1 MISSAGMSSRLTF
14 ASARRVRSSVTLG
27 ALILLAAGS
36 CARESTTPPL
46 PRSIL
51 LYEEGRFEE
60 SLPLLRADLEPGA
73 DGALLYRIGFVEY
86 LLDADREKQMRT
98 WGEAER
104 LLEAEIAS
112 TGDAT
117 LDRLFYLA
125 KINAEQYEDEVMRGF
140 ARRAVEKFEDEG
152 TPDLLSGADWYRLGY
167 LHELMNDASRA
178 EAAYRRA
185 GSIFERQPEGQ
196 QIYRALASALVA
208 DLDFDGGR
216 YGRAAGAYDRAV
228 SIAPAL
234 NLVHPFQHGLALFGA
249 GRFDEAIARFAEVQ
263 PGDGHRATGTD
274 QETLVNE
281 AQYAAD
287 LARMAVD
294 AGEVVGED
302 IDEMPFTKMLDGVL
316 LIRIRDAA
324 GAYRG
329 VREKYA
335 YRPGD
340 PLPSEMKAFQRR
352 FVALLRERLMRDA
365 GIIGFLSRESISDLV
380 RP

>member
-14 ASARRVRSSVTLG
+14 ASAKRAPSAVALG
-27 ALILLAAGS
+27 VLILLAAGS
-36 CARESTTPPL
+36 CARESITPPL

-60 SLPLLRADLEPGA
+60 SLPLLRADLESGA
-73 DGALLYRIGFVEY
+73 DGALLYRVGFVEY
-86 LLDADREKQMRT
+86 LLDADGEKQMRT

-104 LLEAEIAS
+104 LLEAEIAA

-117 LDRLFYLA
+117 LDGLYYLA
-125 KINAEQYEDEVMRGF
+125 KINAEQFEFDVMRRF
-140 ARRAVEKFEDEG
+140 AALAVEKFEDAG
-152 TPDLLSGADWYRLGY
+152 NPASLSGADWYRLGY

-185 GSIFERQPEGQ
+185 GSIFEKQPDGQ
-196 QIYRALASALVA
+196 QIYRALASALIA
-208 DLDFDGGR
+208 DLAFDGGQ
-216 YGRAAGAYDRAV
+216 YERAAGAYDRAV
-228 SIAPAL
+228 SLAPVL

-249 GRFDEAIARFAEVQ
+249 GRFDEAIARFAEVKA
-263 PGDGHRATGTD
+263 GDGHRVTGTD
-274 QETLVNE
+274 PEILFNE
-281 AQYAAD
+281 AQYATD

-302 IDEMPFTKMLDGVL
+302 LDEMPFTKMLDEVL
-316 LIRIRDAA
+316 LRRIRDAA
-324 GAYRG
+324 IEYRR

-335 YRPGD
+335 YRAGD

-352 FVALLRERLMRDA
+352 FVALLREKLIRDA